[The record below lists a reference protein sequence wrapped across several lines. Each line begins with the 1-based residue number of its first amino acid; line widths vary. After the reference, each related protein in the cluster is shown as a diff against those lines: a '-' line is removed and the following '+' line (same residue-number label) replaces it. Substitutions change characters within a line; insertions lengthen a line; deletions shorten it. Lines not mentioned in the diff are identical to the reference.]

1 MADAIKTKLQKLS
14 GEYSAKVED
23 IRDLKA
29 DLRKPFVT
37 DAEAKVINTKI
48 KKLDNERLQINTEL
62 NKLTKL
68 AKTAEEYI
76 KLNEKLKTLESNI
89 AKADER
95 GESTVSFKR
104 DRNAAVT
111 RLKAISSDV
120 ERSFPEIK
128 VEPPKISTTPTP
140 APTPTPT
147 PTSAP
152 TLTPTPAQTPKP
164 STGGGATGGN
174 TGGTPGKAVPS
185 NFNVG
190 SFRKADEASMAKVNG
205 VIPPGD
211 TTLTGDV
218 FAQAQSKFGGIDEVF
233 KTNDELKK
241 LLIDA
246 INGKWGIDRF
256 TNELENTKWFKT
268 NAGPI
273 RQRGFY
279 KRQYDALVSELK
291 NDDPNYQSRID
302 ELNRTSEWGRGLE
315 NASETVIEEWTRQYG
330 TPTTEDLITIKSI
343 ASELYQYANEADAVK
358 IRNLVLAKPK
368 RFSPTAIL
376 GGDQGE
382 NISSLKAVA
391 AANGLNLDKDFATS
405 IQTWL
410 DRLAKGESIET
421 IKSII
426 RNTAKTTWNVNDRIS
441 GLLDQGVDLDTIYT
455 PYKIRM
461 ANLLEI
467 APGTITFDDL
477 ASKGIIGGKE
487 EKNLYDF
494 EKELRKDARWQYT
507 GNAREEVSNS
517 VLGILKDFG
526 FQG

>member
-1 MADAIKTKLQKLS
+1 MAKTVQQQIEAEKKRLANEKTRL
-14 GEYSAKVED
+14 EN
-23 IRDLKA
+23 
-29 DLRKPFVT
+29 
-37 DAEAKVINTKI
+37 EAKSAELTAANKKSNEASRKKI
-48 KKLDNERLQINTEL
+48 AALQSDL
-62 NKLTKL
+62 
-68 AKTAEEYI
+68 EYI
-76 KLNEKLKTLESNI
+76 SQ
-89 AKADER
+89 
-95 GESTVSFKR
+95 
-104 DRNAAVT
+104 
-111 RLKAISSDV
+111 RLKPYIKRLASNDTLSVTEQNVFDGLSEQFNEVKDTISATAFPGATKPKSD
-120 ERSFPEIK
+120 
-128 VEPPKISTTPTP
+128 TTPNLAVMERPKPATAAKSPVVAGAKSEPKPEVKAGSTAGTP
-140 APTPTPT
+140 AGASSGNKT
-147 PTSAP
+147 
-152 TLTPTPAQTPKP
+152 
-164 STGGGATGGN
+164 STG
-174 TGGTPGKAVPS
+174 KSVPS
-185 NFNVG
+185 NFDVG
-190 SFRKADEASMAKVNG
+190 SFRMADEASMAKADG
-205 VIPPGD
+205 VTPSGIIP
-211 TTLTGDV
+211 TLGGDV

-246 INGKWGIDRF
+246 INGKWGVDRF

-279 KRQYDALVSELK
+279 KRQYDALVSGLK

-391 AANGLNLDKDFATS
+391 AANGLNLDKNFATS

-455 PYKIRM
+455 PYKTRM
-461 ANLLEI
+461 ANILEI

-494 EKELRKDARWQYT
+494 EKELRQDNRWQYT
-507 GNAREEVSNS
+507 GTAKEEVSNAALG
-517 VLGILKDFG
+517 VLRDFG